1 MRAQNDV
8 IAIASF
14 RVWLDHQLGDE
25 LGAYRNQSVNLYEI
39 EDEQYSK
46 TVYSAPLYQMV
57 YDSSISGVSVV
68 TGVYNGVSHINRGVS
83 GLIIDFE
90 NGRALFNS
98 GAMEGLSLTMSGGF
112 KEINTYI
119 TTKSEERLL
128 HELKFDQEPNYQ
140 SVTGNIAPNQVVLP
154 AIFIRPIDTENEPFC
169 FGGQDM
175 TEIHLRCV
183 CFGSDWQV
191 INMGSMIRDFYLKR
205 FPHFDSDDLPL
216 DEYGDTK
223 AAFSYDAVTSG
234 YSASDAF
241 WTVYDSE
248 FLMYDNDNISKNN
261 PNLRVGFGEITIKR
275 PRFPRQ

>member
-1 MRAQNDV
+1 MTPQNDV
-8 IAIASF
+8 IALASF

-25 LGAYRNQSVNLYEI
+25 LQAYRNQSVNLYEI
-39 EDEQYSK
+39 DDDQYSK

-57 YDSSISGVSVV
+57 YDASISGASVI
-68 TGVYNGVSHINRGVS
+68 TGVYNGATHVNRGTS

-98 GAMEGLSLTMSGGF
+98 GAVENQTLTMSGAF

-128 HELKFDQEPNYQ
+128 NELKFDQEPNYQ

-175 TEIHLRCV
+175 TEMSIRCV

-191 INMGSMIRDFYLKR
+191 INIGSMLRDLYLQR
-205 FPHFDSDDLPL
+205 FPHFDPDDLPL
-216 DEYGDTK
+216 DEYGDVK
-223 AAFSYDAVTSG
+223 AAFSYDATVSG
-234 YSASDAF
+234 YSASESF
-241 WTVYDSE
+241 WTVHSSE
-248 FLMYDNDNISKNN
+248 FLSYENDNISKNN
-261 PNLRVGFGEITIKR
+261 PNLRVGFGEIKIRR